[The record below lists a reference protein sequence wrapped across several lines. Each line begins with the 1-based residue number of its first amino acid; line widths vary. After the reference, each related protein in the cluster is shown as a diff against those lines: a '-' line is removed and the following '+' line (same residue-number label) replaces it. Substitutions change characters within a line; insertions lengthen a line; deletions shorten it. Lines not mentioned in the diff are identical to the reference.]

1 MPYAL
6 CRLSDGTCCNV
17 EMQKGSSEDDI
28 RRVRFHAS
36 IITAQN
42 TPKGTDF
49 KDIPPDKVLYITDY
63 DALKNGQTVTSV
75 TRCQKLG
82 DDYKPLDDGEEI
94 LFANTEVKD
103 DTEHTKLLQLF
114 LRKDSFYDADYPALS
129 EAMRHFKED
138 EEGVKTVC
146 KIIEEYGTS
155 EVRKAMEQV
164 VVNLFHEGV
173 PVSTIAKSAGITEEE
188 ALEIR
193 DKALQPV

>member
-1 MPYAL
+1 MYSKKTEL
-6 CRLSDGTCCNV
+6 ILGFHGCD
-17 EMQKGSSEDDI
+17 KK
-28 RRVRFHAS
+28 VR
-36 IITAQN
+36 
-42 TPKGTDF
+42 DY
-49 KDIPPDKVLYITDY
+49 VL
-63 DALKNGQTVTSV
+63 N
-75 TRCQKLG
+75 
-82 DDYKPLDDGEEI
+82 
-94 LFANTEVKD
+94 
-103 DTEHTKLLQLF
+103 
-114 LRKDSFYDADYPALS
+114 SFYDADYPALS

-138 EEGVKTVC
+138 EEGVMTVC